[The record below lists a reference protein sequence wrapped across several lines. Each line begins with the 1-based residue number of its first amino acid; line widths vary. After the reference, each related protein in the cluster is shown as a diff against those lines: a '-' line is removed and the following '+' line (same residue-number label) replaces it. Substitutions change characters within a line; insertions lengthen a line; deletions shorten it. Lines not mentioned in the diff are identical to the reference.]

1 MGYEQLVTLAE
12 SYPRQEREALH
23 ALAQEYRSRD
33 ERQILDVAAL
43 AAYVPLV
50 RIANLGLEP
59 DADPQL
65 LDAFR
70 LQYPNV
76 SPESLEGSSEERLS
90 GLANGVKGKYF
101 EVLVRDR
108 LNAGERLG
116 ELQLEPGQVARLAE
130 SPTQSGWDLR
140 IENADGSVAEEIQL
154 KATESWTYVKEA
166 LEKYPDIRVATPS
179 EIDGAAEEV
188 LGTNISN
195 QQLES
200 VTQEQLGVLSE
211 GTAQDLLDTGAE
223 AALDSIPF
231 VAIAITGVMEGRN
244 LLMGRS
250 TFRESL
256 HRGTKRIGKATVYDS
271 IGTLLGT
278 TGVAIPAVIGL
289 RMAEARVSGRISLGD
304 HLESKT
310 EDLRRLATEKHP
322 INRVSGILDGTVDI
336 DEYIEEIRGR
346 SG

>member
-12 SYPRQEREALH
+12 PYPRQEKEALH
-23 ALAQEYRSRD
+23 DLAQEYRSQS

-43 AAYVPLV
+43 AADVPLDRV
-50 RIANLGLEP
+50 TNLGLEP

-65 LDAFR
+65 LEAFR

-76 SPESLEGSSEERLS
+76 SLESLQGSSEERLS

-101 EVLVRDR
+101 EVLVCDR

-116 ELQLEPGQVARLAE
+116 ELQLEPGQVASLAE
-130 SPTQSGWDLR
+130 SSTQTGWDLK
-140 IENADGSVAEEIQL
+140 IENEDGSIAETIQL
-154 KATESWTYVKEA
+154 KATESWTYVKNA
-166 LEKYPDIRVATPS
+166 LDRYPGIRVATPS
-179 EIDGAAEEV
+179 EIDGTAEEV

-200 VTQEQLGVLSE
+200 VTQEQLGELSE
-211 GTAQDLLDTGAE
+211 GMAQDLLDTGAE

-231 VAIAITGVMEGRN
+231 VAIAMTGVLEGRN

-256 HRGTKRIGKATVYDS
+256 RRGTKRIGKATIYDS
-271 IGTLLGT
+271 IGTLLGSI
-278 TGVAIPAVIGL
+278 GVAIPAVVGL
-289 RMAEARVSGRISLGD
+289 RMAEARVSARISLGD

-310 EDLRRLATEKHP
+310 EDLRRLA
-322 INRVSGILDGTVDI
+322 IQA
-336 DEYIEEIRGR
+336 
-346 SG
+346 

>member
-1 MGYEQLVTLAE
+1 MGYKRLTVLAE
-12 SYPRQEREALH
+12 SYPPQQRGALH
-23 ALAQEYRSRD
+23 ELAQEYRSRD

-43 AAYVPLV
+43 AADVPLD
-50 RIANLGLEP
+50 RITNLGLEP
-59 DADPQL
+59 DTDPQL

-76 SPESLEGSSEERLS
+76 SPESLIGSSEERLS

-116 ELQLEPGQVARLAE
+116 ELQLEPGQVAKLAE
-130 SPTQSGWDLR
+130 LPTQSGWD
-140 IENADGSVAEEIQL
+140 IQIVNEDGSIAEAIQL
-154 KATESWTYVKEA
+154 KATESMSYVKNA

-179 EIDGAAEEV
+179 EIDGAANEI
-188 LGTNISN
+188 LNTSISN
-195 QQLES
+195 QQLEQ
-200 VTQEQLGVLSE
+200 VTKAQLGELIE
-211 GTAQDLLDTGAE
+211 GMIKDLLDTGAE

-256 HRGTKRIGKATVYDS
+256 HRGAKRIGKATVYDS
-271 IGTLLGT
+271 IGTLLGS
-278 TGVAIPAVIGL
+278 TGVAIPAVVGL
-289 RMAEARVSGRISLGD
+289 RTAEARVSARIGLGD
-304 HLESKT
+304 LLEAKT
-310 EDLRRLATEKHP
+310 AELRRLATEKHP

>member
-76 SPESLEGSSEERLS
+76 SPESLIGSSEERLS

-130 SPTQSGWDLR
+130 SPTQSGWD
-140 IENADGSVAEEIQL
+140 IQIVNEDGSIAETIQL
-154 KATESWTYVKEA
+154 KATKSMSYVKNT
-166 LEKYPDIRVATPS
+166 LDRYPDIRVATPS

-195 QQLES
+195 QQLKS
-200 VTQEQLGVLSE
+200 VTHEQLGELIE
-211 GTAQDLLDTGAE
+211 GMIKDLLDTGAE

-271 IGTLLGT
+271 IGTLLGS
-278 TGVAIPAVIGL
+278 TGVAIPAVVGL
-289 RMAEARVSGRISLGD
+289 RTAEARVSARISLGD

-310 EDLRRLATEKHP
+310 EDLRRLA
-322 INRVSGILDGTVDI
+322 IQA
-336 DEYIEEIRGR
+336 
-346 SG
+346 